1 MIITGKK
8 LSTIDPI
15 EASILTAEHGYL
27 IIEDHGA
34 SLEEYAEWS
43 LEYGYQN
50 TFAGLWFEEKGFK
63 NSEYLQRVTTATIEG
78 TDLRGPFAEDDVD
91 WHSDLIP
98 HISAE
103 EIVGFYGKTL
113 TYPTETWICTSI
125 PYFKTL
131 SKDMQEFYKSLSTLL
146 WPGPPAI
153 DERLTDKAGNQRIYN
168 KPDQEGKKYRK
179 TAMISD
185 RVKKDMAESR
195 GRSKIQLCQNIEE
208 EIAEKFGEW
217 RENLLGNSKPIKLV
231 PDHPLG
237 IEGLFFQPY
246 EVTKFVKDDKIC
258 ADSREIYDTLWN
270 ELVCS
275 DLYTYK
281 HKWKLG
287 DIMLSDQI
295 TTIHKRPHDHIV
307 AAQGKT
313 RELLRSALWYKAQV
327 RNHFNYV
334 L

>member
-63 NSEYLQRVTTATIEG
+63 NSEYLMRMTTAIIEG
-78 TDLRGPFAEDDVD
+78 TDLRGPFVEDDVD

-98 HISAE
+98 HIDTE
-103 EIVGFYGKTL
+103 EIIGLYGKTL

-146 WPGPPAI
+146 RSGPLAI
-153 DERLTDKAGNQRIYN
+153 DE
-168 KPDQEGKKYRK
+168 
-179 TAMISD
+179 
-185 RVKKDMAESR
+185 RVKKDMIECRS
-195 GRSKIQLCQNIEE
+195 RSKIQLCPNIEE

-217 RENLLGNSKPIKLV
+217 REDAAGQNMPIKLV

-246 EVTKFVKDDKIC
+246 EITKFVKDNEIC
-258 ADSREIYDTLWN
+258 TDSKEIYDILWN

-281 HKWKLG
+281 HKWKEG
-287 DIMLSDQI
+287 DIMLSDQT
-295 TTIHKRPHDHIV
+295 TTIHRRPHT
-307 AAQGKT
+307 AMLEAKGKT